1 MGVSLPFRVRQRKR
15 LQIWGPNWPN
25 CKAQKGI
32 EGKLREEGLVDGG
45 GLGFCFIRKERVL
58 VVVVPFDWVRIYT
71 QIS

>member
-1 MGVSLPFRVRQRKR
+1 MSAIFHFRLKVFFFLFLYVGVSLPFRVRQRKR

-45 GLGFCFIRKERVL
+45 GWGVKE
-58 VVVVPFDWVRIYT
+58 D
-71 QIS
+71 

>member
-45 GLGFCFIRKERVL
+45 GWGVKE
-58 VVVVPFDWVRIYT
+58 D
-71 QIS
+71 